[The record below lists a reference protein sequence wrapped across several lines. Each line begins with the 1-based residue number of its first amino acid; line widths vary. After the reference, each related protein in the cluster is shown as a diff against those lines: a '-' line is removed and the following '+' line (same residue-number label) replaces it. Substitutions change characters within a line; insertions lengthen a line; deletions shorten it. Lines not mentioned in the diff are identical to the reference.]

1 MSNGIKPHQVSI
13 SDVFRSFESDDL
25 GLSSTKVS
33 ERLRKYGP
41 NRLEAAKKKSALQ
54 VFLKQFTD
62 FMVLILL
69 VAALVSGLV
78 GDLTDTL
85 VILLIV
91 LLNAVLGFVQERR
104 AEAAMDALKKM
115 SASIA
120 NALRDGAACTVP
132 SETLVPG
139 DIVLLEAGNLVPADL
154 RLIEAFS
161 FRTEEA
167 ALTGESLPV
176 EKTTGVLTE
185 ADLPLGECTNMA
197 FKGTFATYGRARGI
211 VVATGMQTE
220 LGRIASL
227 LQQPNTATPLQ
238 KRLTAFGKSL
248 SYIVLLV
255 CAVIFTMGFLRG
267 EGLLEMFLTAVSLAV
282 AAIPEAL
289 PAVITIALAIGA
301 KRMVRQQAL
310 IRNLPAVETLGSVTY
325 ICTDKTGTLTQ
336 NRMSVQELFV
346 GGQPISVSNQTLP
359 GEAGEAAMLLQAM
372 ALSNDV
378 ALPESGPPLG
388 DPTEVALFR
397 VAQQLGFMRG
407 ELLSRM
413 PRVGEIPFDSERKC
427 MTTVHRSAEGYL
439 VLTKGATDL
448 LLQKTRLPDAE
459 KARWEAAANDM
470 ASRGFRVLG
479 FAMKI
484 LEAAPS
490 DYSPFELEN
499 ELSMLGLVGM
509 MDPPRPEALQ
519 AVQQCRSAGV
529 VPVMITGDHAL
540 TAKAIARQ
548 LGILDA
554 SSEDAVVS
562 GPALAQMTDGELAE
576 EVERLRVYARVSPEQ
591 KLRIVHALQQKGH
604 FVAMTGDG
612 VNDAPALKRAD
623 VGVAMGISGTDVSKE
638 ASDIILLDDN
648 FATMVGAVHQGRK
661 IYDNIRK
668 FIRFVLT
675 GNTGE
680 ILTIF
685 LAPFFGLPIPLLPI
699 HILWVN
705 LVTDGLPGLALA
717 SETAEEDIMKRPPR
731 HPAESIFAEG
741 LGRHVL
747 WVGLLIALCCIA
759 TQAYALHHGIAHGQ
773 TMVFTVLC
781 FSQMGHVLAIRS
793 EKVLLFRQGIFS
805 NLPLTGSIALTFIL
819 HIALLYIP
827 FLNDIFKTQPLSM
840 KEFLFTIAIS
850 LIVFHAVELE
860 KWIKQRKHHI
870 KHFN

>member
-1 MSNGIKPHQVSI
+1 MSTGTKPHQVSI
-13 SDVFRSFESDDL
+13 GDTYRSFESDSL
-25 GLSSTKVS
+25 GLSSIQAS
-33 ERLRKYGP
+33 GRLRQYGP
-41 NRLEAAKKKSALQ
+41 NQLQAAPRKTALQ
-54 VFLKQFTD
+54 VFLKQFAD
-62 FMVLILL
+62 FMVLVLL

-91 LLNAVLGFVQERR
+91 GLNAVLGFVQERR

-120 NALRDGAACTVP
+120 TVLRDGAVRTVP
-132 SETLVPG
+132 SEALVPG
-139 DIVLLEAGNLVPADL
+139 DIVLLEAGNLVPADI
-154 RLIEAFS
+154 RLVETFS

-176 EKTTGVLTE
+176 EKMTGVLAD

-197 FKGTFATYGRARGI
+197 FKGTFATYGRAKGM

-227 LQQPNTATPLQ
+227 LQQPDSATPLQ
-238 KRLTAFGKSL
+238 KRLTGFGKSL
-248 SYIVLLV
+248 SYVVLLV
-255 CAVIFTMGFLRG
+255 CAVIFAMGFFRG

-301 KRMVRQQAL
+301 KRMVKRNAL

-336 NRMSVQELFV
+336 NQMSVQELFWGTQPVSV
-346 GGQPISVSNQTLP
+346 GSGTLP
-359 GEAGEAAMLLQAM
+359 TAAGDASALLQAM

-378 ALPESGPPLG
+378 ALAESGPPIG
-388 DPTEVALFR
+388 DSTELALFR
-397 VAQQLGFMRG
+397 LAHQLGFVRS
-407 ELLSRM
+407 ELLSQM
-413 PRVGEIPFDSERKC
+413 PRVGEIPFDAERKC
-427 MTTVHRSAEGYL
+427 MTTVHRTTEGLL

-448 LLQKTRLPDAE
+448 LLQKTRLSEVE

-470 ASRGFRVLG
+470 ASRGFRVIG
-479 FAMKI
+479 FAVKM
-484 LEAAPS
+484 LNSPPS
-490 DYSPFELEN
+490 SYSPSELEN
-499 ELSMLGLVGM
+499 DLAMLGLAGM

-519 AVQQCRSAGV
+519 AVQECRAAGI

-554 SSEDAVVS
+554 SEDAVVS
-562 GPALAQMTDGELAE
+562 GPALAKMSEEELNQT
-576 EVERLRVYARVSPEQ
+576 VEHLRVYARVSPEQ
-591 KLRIVHALQQKGH
+591 KLRIVRALQQKGQ

-623 VGVAMGISGTDVSKE
+623 VGVAMGITGTDVSKE
-638 ASDIILLDDN
+638 AADILLLDDN
-648 FATMVGAVHQGRK
+648 FATMVGAVRQGRK

-717 SETAEEDIMKRPPR
+717 SEKAEEDIMQRPPR
-731 HPAESIFAEG
+731 HPKQSVFAEG
-741 LGRHVL
+741 LGHHVL
-747 WVGLLIALCCIA
+747 WVGLLIALCCLG
-759 TQAYALHHGIAHGQ
+759 TQAYALRNGIAHWQ

-793 EKVLLFRQGIFS
+793 EKALLFRQGIFS
-805 NLPLTGSIALTFIL
+805 NLPLIGSIGLTFLL
-819 HIALLYIP
+819 HIALLYVP
-827 FLNDIFKTQPLSM
+827 LLNDIFKTQALSLG
-840 KEFLFTIAIS
+840 ELSFALGIS
-850 LIVFHAVELE
+850 LVVFHAVELE
-860 KWIKQRKHHI
+860 KWLKARRNYSK
-870 KHFN
+870 KL